1 MYNKYNIFWFIVDS
15 VRSFRTG
22 IDDRDWLDVM
32 DEFAK
37 DAVQFTNAFTG
48 APSSKLAA
56 GAIFSGIPTPFL
68 SRHFNDWEIN
78 LDGASSIR
86 SLVENHGYHYY
97 SLLDTRNGREN
108 YQSLVPP
115 IKASLLPGGYRLSDY
130 VWLNRD
136 ITHIFNF
143 LLENERILQPCCTT
157 FWYDCRRDPKT
168 SFYVSE
174 AINLIKKSGLYD
186 NSIIIL
192 MSDHGYPDPST
203 KLNENF
209 FRGLGHDMI
218 LTDDNIRTPLLIKY
232 PNCPG
237 GKKIDSVVGH
247 IDILPTIFDLLDIP
261 YNHGFTEF
269 QGTTLLPL
277 INGIE
282 RFGSR
287 IRRTDTR
294 LPMDVQRMVSL
305 RSNRFKYIFAFDLK
319 NEFFF
324 DLEKD
329 PQEIVN
335 VVDDPDYKKDLVKF
349 KSLKDYFEEEIFSY
363 HKSSLLSNATNSLK
377 SLEKKFKAHSVSVLI
392 VARAQEQLIKIL
404 SYCLKKN
411 LNCSVVDLLTPINQD
426 NLEGYIDNVFLVNS
440 ISDDEIFKLGLG
452 QYSIVFFLTAN
463 SKRVFQ
469 KSDIKAAISQVS
481 SDRCI
486 ILDYNFMSYDFFS
499 KLFYIPNIKLFFN
512 WSKKSVFYKQEPIYF
527 LKDLTFF
534 CVRLVKRFFKK
545 EKDID
550 IKAAREIME
559 YRSYHLSSYK
569 YGLGEMDQNSMQYEL
584 KRIKTRE

>member
-86 SLVENHGYHYY
+86 SLVENHGYHSY

-209 FRGLGHDMI
+209 FRGLGHD
-218 LTDDNIRTPLLIKY
+218 D
-232 PNCPG
+232 
-237 GKKIDSVVGH
+237 
-247 IDILPTIFDLLDIP
+247 FD
-261 YNHGFTEF
+261 G
-269 QGTTLLPL
+269 
-277 INGIE
+277 
-282 RFGSR
+282 
-287 IRRTDTR
+287 
-294 LPMDVQRMVSL
+294 
-305 RSNRFKYIFAFDLK
+305 
-319 NEFFF
+319 
-324 DLEKD
+324 
-329 PQEIVN
+329 
-335 VVDDPDYKKDLVKF
+335 
-349 KSLKDYFEEEIFSY
+349 
-363 HKSSLLSNATNSLK
+363 
-377 SLEKKFKAHSVSVLI
+377 
-392 VARAQEQLIKIL
+392 
-404 SYCLKKN
+404 
-411 LNCSVVDLLTPINQD
+411 
-426 NLEGYIDNVFLVNS
+426 
-440 ISDDEIFKLGLG
+440 
-452 QYSIVFFLTAN
+452 
-463 SKRVFQ
+463 
-469 KSDIKAAISQVS
+469 
-481 SDRCI
+481 
-486 ILDYNFMSYDFFS
+486 
-499 KLFYIPNIKLFFN
+499 
-512 WSKKSVFYKQEPIYF
+512 
-527 LKDLTFF
+527 
-534 CVRLVKRFFKK
+534 
-545 EKDID
+545 
-550 IKAAREIME
+550 
-559 YRSYHLSSYK
+559 
-569 YGLGEMDQNSMQYEL
+569 
-584 KRIKTRE
+584 